1 MRLVKKTL
9 PVLLAL
15 VLVLGGSYYLFTE
28 YRPDLL
34 SQVKGAKSQKASKN
48 YLDTI
53 PLPTGSQEV
62 GRNERDGFTQIT
74 ASCPKSAQEVQKF
87 FRSVLVS
94 KGWKPKTQADDG
106 LLSVVYLRDGERL
119 EVSVLSFDDDR
130 DTVFSLSHSQ

>member
-1 MRLVKKTL
+1 MSLVKKTL
-9 PVLLAL
+9 PVLFAL
-15 VLVLGGSYYLFTE
+15 VLVLGGSYYLFTD
-28 YRPDLL
+28 YRPDLF
-34 SQVKGAKSQKASKN
+34 SQVKGAKTQKSDRN

-94 KGWKPKTQADDG
+94 KGWKSKTQGED
-106 LLSVVYLRDGERL
+106 LLSVVYSRDGEKL
-119 EVSVLSFDDDR
+119 EVSVLSFDADAE
-130 DTVFSLSHSQ
+130 TVFSLSHSH